1 MPCASASPAA
11 APTTPRGVSVEV
23 GERQAAVDIT
33 LIAEYGV
40 PIADLASAVRRNV
53 IASVERMTG
62 LEVTEVNLEVSD
74 VHLPEDDDEDA
85 EQTPPGSSDEPRPRR
100 HRSGNSRAQVTV
112 EQLADDLA
120 DVVRAVPGVSDLHPG
135 ALGEIGTYLPGRR
148 VAGIRLRDE
157 ALSGARVPRN
167 RTATRSRCTRGPGG
181 GAPIRETAHAVHAAV
196 AQRLATAGLHPAVLV
211 NVADIAAD
219 LTVPAS

>member
-1 MPCASASPAA
+1 M
-11 APTTPRGVSVEV
+11 
-23 GERQAAVDIT
+23 
-33 LIAEYGV
+33 
-40 PIADLASAVRRNV
+40 
-53 IASVERMTG
+53 
-62 LEVTEVNLEVSD
+62 
-74 VHLPEDDDEDA
+74 
-85 EQTPPGSSDEPRPRR
+85 
-100 HRSGNSRAQVTV
+100 
-112 EQLADDLA
+112 ADDLA

-157 ALSGARVPRN
+157 ALSGAAGSAEPN
-167 RTATRSRCTRGPGG
+167 RYPVEVHVVLQA